1 MRSLR
6 LATLTLCAAVLCFG
20 ASKEMI
26 ELQRDVAQLQD
37 QANRIQRTLD
47 EKLAALQVLLQQ
59 TQENSSRAAIS
70 VQNMQTDVATK
81 VGEQLRPLLGVAQK
95 VDGMQEE
102 MRGLKD
108 SMSDLSARLDK
119 LDAKMTDVSNKIAL
133 ANQPQPPPPALGGS
147 GQQPAASGP
156 VSPQP
161 PAGMSAETTFADAQR
176 DEQAGNYPVAVK
188 EYQDYLTYFG
198 QTDQAPSAQYH
209 IGLIF
214 YNEADMDSAVKAFD
228 AVLEKYPEN
237 SQTPNA
243 YYMKSMALLR
253 SGQRA
258 PAIDGFKE
266 LIEKYPRTDQANK
279 ARSQMRAL
287 GVLPPADAPKTKRK
301 PSN

>member
-1 MRSLR
+1 MRFLR
-6 LATLTLCAAVLCFG
+6 LATLVLCGAVFCFG
-20 ASKEMI
+20 ASKEMV
-26 ELQRDVAQLQD
+26 ELQRDVALLQD

-47 EKLAALQVLLQQ
+47 EKLAAIQVLLQQ

-81 VGEQLRPLLGVAQK
+81 VGEQMRPLLGVAQK

-119 LDAKMTDVSNKIAL
+119 LDAKVTDVSNKISL
-133 ANQPQPPPPALGGS
+133 SNQPPPPTPGG
-147 GQQPAASGP
+147 GQSQAGGTGP
-156 VSPQP
+156 SPGPQA

-176 DEQAGNYPVAVK
+176 DEQAGNYPVALK

-228 AVLEKYPEN
+228 TVLEKYPEN
-237 SQTPNA
+237 TQTPNA

-253 SGQRA
+253 SGKRE
-258 PAIDGFKE
+258 PAIDGFKA

-287 GVLPPADAPKTKRK
+287 GVLPPADAPKTKRR

>member
-6 LATLTLCAAVLCFG
+6 LAALTLCASVFCFG

-59 TQENSSRAAIS
+59 TSDNSSRAAVS

-108 SMSDLSARLDK
+108 SLSELNARLDK

-133 ANQPQPPPPALGGS
+133 ANQPQPPPPAVGA
-147 GQQPAASGP
+147 GQPGATGP
-156 VSPQP
+156 VSPQA

-176 DEQAGNYPVAVK
+176 DEQAGNYPVAIK

-253 SGQRA
+253 SGQRQ

>member
-1 MRSLR
+1 
-6 LATLTLCAAVLCFG
+6 
-20 ASKEMI
+20 
-26 ELQRDVAQLQD
+26 
-37 QANRIQRTLD
+37 
-47 EKLAALQVLLQQ
+47 
-59 TQENSSRAAIS
+59 
-70 VQNMQTDVATK
+70 
-81 VGEQLRPLLGVAQK
+81 

-108 SMSDLSARLDK
+108 SLSELNARLDK

-133 ANQPQPPPPALGGS
+133 ANQPQPPPPSTGG
-147 GQQPAASGP
+147 GQPGPTGPA
-156 VSPQP
+156 SPQA
-161 PAGMSAETTFADAQR
+161 PAGMSAEATFADAQR
-176 DEQAGNYPVAVK
+176 DEQAGNYPVALK

-209 IGLIF
+209 IGLIY
-214 YNEADMDSAVKAFD
+214 YNEADMDGAVKAFD

-253 SGQRA
+253 SGQRQ

-287 GVLPPADAPKTKRK
+287 GVLPPADSPKTKRK

>member
-1 MRSLR
+1 MRYFR
-6 LATLTLCAAVLCFG
+6 LATLVLCGAVLCFG
-20 ASKEMI
+20 ANKEMV
-26 ELQRDVAQLQD
+26 ELQRDIALLQD

-70 VQNMQTDVATK
+70 VQNMQTDVASK
-81 VGEQLRPLLGVAQK
+81 VGEQMRPLLGVAQK

-119 LDAKMTDVSNKIAL
+119 LDAKMTDVGNKISL
-133 ANQPQPPPPALGGS
+133 ANQPPPPAPGQGQTAGASLG
-147 GQQPAASGP
+147 PTT
-156 VSPQP
+156 PQA

-176 DEQAGNYPVAVK
+176 DEQAGNYPVAIK

-198 QTDQAPSAQYH
+198 QTEQAPSAQYH
-209 IGLIF
+209 IGLIY
-214 YNEADMDSAVKAFD
+214 YNEADMDGAVKAFD
-228 AVLEKYPEN
+228 TVLEKYPEN
-237 SQTPNA
+237 NQTPNA

-258 PAIDGFKE
+258 PAIEGFKE
-266 LIEKYPRTDQANK
+266 LIDKYPRTEQANK
-279 ARSQMRAL
+279 ARSQLRAL
-287 GVLPPADAPKTKRK
+287 GVTTPADAPKGKRR

>member
-6 LATLTLCAAVLCFG
+6 LAALTLCAAALCFG

-37 QANRIQRTLD
+37 QATRIQRTLD
-47 EKLAALQVLLQQ
+47 EKLAALQVLLQE

-108 SMSDLSARLDK
+108 SLSDLSARLDK
-119 LDAKMTDVSNKIAL
+119 LDAKMTDVGNKIAL
-133 ANQPQPPPPALGGS
+133 ANQPQPPPPALGS
-147 GQQPAASGP
+147 QPGATGP

-161 PAGMSAETTFADAQR
+161 PAGMSAETTFSDAQR
-176 DEQAGNYPVAVK
+176 DEQAGNYPVAIK

-209 IGLIF
+209 IGLIY
-214 YNEADMDSAVKAFD
+214 YNEADMDGAVKAFD

-253 SGQRA
+253 SGQRQ

-279 ARSQMRAL
+279 ARAQMRAL

>member
-6 LATLTLCAAVLCFG
+6 LATLSLCAAALCFG

-70 VQNMQTDVATK
+70 VQNMQTDVASK

-108 SMSDLSARLDK
+108 SLSELNARLDK

-133 ANQPQPPPPALGGS
+133 ANQPQPPPPSVGGA
-147 GQQPAASGP
+147 QTPAATGP
-156 VSPQP
+156 AAPQP

-176 DEQAGNYPVAVK
+176 DEQAGNYPVALK

-209 IGLIF
+209 MGLIY
-214 YNEADMDSAVKAFD
+214 YNEADMENAVKAFD

-253 SGQRA
+253 SGQRTS
-258 PAIDGFKE
+258 AIEGFKE

-279 ARSQMRAL
+279 ARAQMRAL
-287 GVLPPADAPKTKRK
+287 GIAPPADAPKTKRR

>member
-6 LATLTLCAAVLCFG
+6 LAALTLCATVLCFG

-59 TQENSSRAAIS
+59 TQDNSSRAAIS
-70 VQNMQTDVATK
+70 VQNMQTDVASR

-108 SMSDLSARLDK
+108 SLSELNARLDK

-133 ANQPQPPPPALGGS
+133 ASQPQPPPPAMGGS
-147 GQQPAASGP
+147 QPGATGP
-156 VSPQP
+156 VTPQP
-161 PAGMSAETTFADAQR
+161 PAGMSADTTFSDAQR
-176 DEQAGNYPVAVK
+176 DEQAGNYPVALK

-209 IGLIF
+209 IGLIY
-214 YNEADMDSAVKAFD
+214 YNEADMDNAVKAFD

-253 SGQRA
+253 SGQRQ

>member
-6 LATLTLCAAVLCFG
+6 LAALTLSASVFCFG

-59 TQENSSRAAIS
+59 TSDNSSRAAIS

-81 VGEQLRPLLGVAQK
+81 VGEQMRPLLGVAQK

-108 SMSDLSARLDK
+108 SLSELNARLDK

-133 ANQPQPPPPALGGS
+133 ANQPQPPPPSTGG
-147 GQQPAASGP
+147 GQPGPTGPA
-156 VSPQP
+156 SPQA
-161 PAGMSAETTFADAQR
+161 PAGMSAEATFADAQR
-176 DEQAGNYPVAVK
+176 DEQAGNYPVALK

-209 IGLIF
+209 IGLIY
-214 YNEADMDSAVKAFD
+214 YNEADMDGAVKAFD

-253 SGQRA
+253 SGQRQ

-287 GVLPPADAPKTKRK
+287 GVLPPADSPKTKRK